1 MTEQRDFDKALGGAW
16 TTRRTN
22 LEFVPHLRGMIMK
35 NFWYFLHS
43 RRLGRIGALWLVEMG
58 MLLAVAVLSEL
69 FISGPQLV
77 NAQGSIAIDL
87 HTTVSDWNQGCAG
100 ITNTVVANS
109 GGGELRLA
117 ATVED
122 YFDGTQI
129 DTTRWISNISNPGA
143 GGSPATSIGSGLLTL
158 DGTYLLSTA
167 AITALPRFFEARA
180 RLMQTPNTSGRPDVG
195 FWRHPTLG
203 PLYDPDPNAGGSRL
217 FILGNTGGVGQDE
230 NDLLTGARNGS
241 TVTLNDIET
250 DPDMTQYH
258 LWRVEWESNQA
269 RFYVNGVLTDT
280 ITIASTIITGWVFLY
295 HQTPSNPYGS
305 TPMTVDWVRGGQYP
319 SSGTYVSCPMD
330 GIGPNWI
337 SMYWNETVP
346 GSTGVAMRTRAST
359 DGVNWSAWSAP
370 TTTNPFSIT
379 TNARFLQYM
388 VEMTSTNPM
397 FSPEIQSISAT
408 RRTGPTAVRLTDFRS
423 QSEPWQGWRYV
434 VVLGIGAILLSALGL
449 RALRT

>member
-1 MTEQRDFDKALGGAW
+1 
-16 TTRRTN
+16 
-22 LEFVPHLRGMIMK
+22 MK
-35 NFWYFLHS
+35 NFWHFLYL

-69 FISGPQLV
+69 FISGPRLV
-77 NAQGSIAIDL
+77 NAQGLIAIDL
-87 HTTVSDWNQGCAG
+87 HTTVSDWNQGCAA
-100 ITNTVVANS
+100 ITNTVVADS
-109 GGGELRLA
+109 EGGELRLA

-122 YFDGTQI
+122 YFNGTQI
-129 DTTRWISNISNPGA
+129 DTTRWISNISNPAA
-143 GGSPATSIGSGLLTL
+143 GGNPATSIGGGLLTL

-180 RLMQTPNTSGRPDVG
+180 RLVQTANTSGRPDVG

-203 PLYDPDPNAGGSRL
+203 PLYDPDPTVGGSRL
-217 FILGNTGGVGQDE
+217 FVYGDPNGGA
-230 NDLLTGARNGS
+230 NDLWTVARDNN
-241 TVTLNDIET
+241 TVSWQNPNET
-250 DPDMTQYH
+250 SADQYH
-258 LWRVEWESNQA
+258 TFRVEWDSAQT
-269 RFYVNGVLTDT
+269 RYYIDGSLWDT
-280 ITIASTIITGWVFLY
+280 IIVNSTVITGWVFLY
-295 HQTPSNPYGS
+295 HQTPSDPYGT

-346 GSTGVAMRTRAST
+346 GSTGIAMRTRASN
-359 DGVNWSAWSAP
+359 DGVNWGAWSAP

-388 VEMTSTNPM
+388 VEMTSSNPL

-408 RRTGPTAVRLTDFRS
+408 RRTGPTAVRLTDF
-423 QSEPWQGWRYV
+423 QGHSEPWPRWRLV
-434 VVLGIGAILLSALGL
+434 VVLGMGAILLTALGL
-449 RALRT
+449 RALRVS